1 MSRKTYERKD
11 RLREG
16 SAQHQKL
23 LCGMLKLLKISSK
36 QFNKPLVSYK
46 CKNELVTI
54 TGALNIL
61 ATGTNLELFSQIKDH
76 FMVNPQLK
84 QINHFAGLCNVG
96 C

>member
-1 MSRKTYERKD
+1 M
-11 RLREG
+11 
-16 SAQHQKL
+16 
-23 LCGMLKLLKISSK
+23 
-36 QFNKPLVSYK
+36 SYK
-46 CKNELVTI
+46 CKDELVTI